1 MAGPAQHPTSQ
12 AQSASG
18 GRRAFQPVQHRRHT
32 SGVPSFLSVQH
43 ARSLLA
49 VSLFTLLTTHTH
61 AQTTLTTHPSQPTP
75 NPSTSITRPAAP
87 LPQATPDDGDP
98 RRISE
103 ILIAYARP
111 NPAHPTSDQVLEA
124 TLDLTFTPTGFVAP
138 RAAGPIT
145 RLRLADLPA
154 LEAIGGPIHIHDSAL
169 ALIAPAIVQRLQS
182 LGLVGVYAEPD
193 STQLRVEDGFV
204 IDSRPTG
211 STSITYILTTGIVT
225 QFRTVGLGERLPEDQ
240 TVNNP
245 VHARILAQSPVAPA
259 DSSPHP
265 DHAEGAEAP
274 PQRDLLRAD
283 LIDRYVMR
291 LNRHPGRRVDVAVSA
306 GGDDFGGVTL
316 DYLVTENRPWLLF
329 AQLAN
334 NGTGSTN
341 EWRERFGFIHNQL
354 SNHDDI
360 FSVEYLTA
368 NFEDVN
374 SLVAS
379 YERPIFD
386 PRLRARAFAS
396 WYEYTASEVGQ
407 PDADFDGDGWSA
419 GAELI
424 WNFFQHRETFLDL
437 AAGARF
443 EGLRVDNELAD
454 LSGQEALTLAYA
466 SLRLERVRASSA
478 TFASLTLEGSLN
490 GVDGNETNTL
500 GRTDAD
506 DDWTTLSGSV
516 NHSFYLEPL
525 FDPNADEAV
534 SLAHEIALAARFQS
548 SLGNRLI
555 PNYQQVLG
563 GLYTVRGY
571 PESIVAGDSI
581 ALATAE
587 YRFHLPHALTPNP
600 VPGEFASQPFRWRPQ
615 YAYGPT
621 DWDLILKAFI
631 DIGTTDT
638 SDALAFEDDYTL
650 IGAGIG
656 AELALTR
663 RFNVRL
669 DLGWALEEI
678 DSDTG
683 GPTVDSGDFE
693 AHFVLTIVF

>member
-1 MAGPAQHPTSQ
+1 MVGSSRHAPPEPQRPPAPRRP
-12 AQSASG
+12 ASP
-18 GRRAFQPVQHRRHT
+18 A
-32 SGVPSFLSVQH
+32 L
-43 ARSLLA
+43 AALALLA
-49 VSLFTLLTTHTH
+49 LATPATL
-61 AQTTLTTHPSQPTP
+61 AQTSLVEGSSQPAP
-75 NPSTSITRPAAP
+75 NPATSVIRPAAP
-87 LPQATPDDGDP
+87 LPKATADDGEP
-98 RRISE
+98 RRVSE
-103 ILIAYARP
+103 ILIAFARP
-111 NPAHPTSDQVLEA
+111 NPSHPTAAQVLET
-124 TLDLTFTPTGFVAP
+124 TLELTPTTTGYVAP
-138 RAAGPIT
+138 RAGGPIT

-154 LEAIGGPIHIHDSAL
+154 LDAERGPIHFHDSAL

-193 STQLRVEDGFV
+193 PAQLRVEDGFV
-204 IDSRPTG
+204 LDARPATT
-211 STSITYILTTGIVT
+211 TSITYILTTGIVT
-225 QFRTVGLGERLPEDQ
+225 QVRTVGLGERLPEDQ
-240 TVNNP
+240 TLNNP

-259 DSSPHP
+259 DSSPPP
-265 DHAEGAEAP
+265 DESDGAEPP
-274 PQRDLLRAD
+274 PQRDLLRSD

-329 AQLAN
+329 AQIAN

-354 SNHDDI
+354 TNHDDI
-360 FSVEYLTA
+360 LSIEYLTA

-379 YERPIFD
+379 YERPIFN

-419 GAELI
+419 GGELI

-437 AAGARF
+437 VGGVRF
-443 EGLRVDNELAD
+443 EGLRVDNQLAD

-466 SLRLERVRASSA
+466 SVRLERVRASSA

-490 GVDGNETNTL
+490 GVDGDEVDTL

-506 DDWTTLSGSV
+506 DDWTTLSGSAS
-516 NHSFYLEPL
+516 HSFYLEPL
-525 FDPNADEAV
+525 FDPNADEAT

-548 SLGNRLI
+548 SLGSRLI
-555 PNYQQVLG
+555 PNYQHVLG

-600 VPGEFASQPFRWRPQ
+600 VPGEFFGDPFRWRPQ

-621 DWDLILKAFI
+621 DWDLILKAFV
-631 DIGTTDT
+631 DIGTTDIT
-638 SDALAFEDDYTL
+638 DALAFEEDHTL

-678 DSDTG
+678 DSDSG
-683 GPTVDSGDFE
+683 GPQVDSGDFE
-693 AHFVLTIVF
+693 AHFVLTVVF